1 MNTEN
6 NKRTAKD
13 YLLLALKGMGMG
25 AADVV
30 PGVSGGTI
38 AFIVGIYEE
47 LVGSIKNA
55 DKAVA
60 SLLKGKIG
68 DFWKGINGSFLL
80 AVAVGIG
87 ISFLSLAKLITWALS
102 VYPVPVW
109 AFFFGL
115 VLASTIFVSK
125 QVTSWKYN
133 RWIAF
138 VAGAAIAF
146 YITVATPAQTPDALW
161 FIFLS
166 GAIAICAMILPGIS
180 GSFILLLLGKY
191 EYMMQVIGNLNVPVI
206 AVFIAGAAIGI
217 VLFSKFL
224 SFLLKNY
231 HDITIAAL
239 AGFMLGSLNKVWPW
253 KDAAESNT
261 LPTEYDWVPVVAVIA
276 GYALVAVLER
286 VSAKKA
292 K

>member
-1 MNTEN
+1 
-6 NKRTAKD
+6 
-13 YLLLALKGMGMG
+13 
-25 AADVV
+25 
-30 PGVSGGTI
+30 
-38 AFIVGIYEE
+38 
-47 LVGSIKNA
+47 
-55 DKAVA
+55 
-60 SLLKGKIG
+60 
-68 DFWKGINGSFLL
+68 
-80 AVAVGIG
+80 
-87 ISFLSLAKLITWALS
+87 
-102 VYPVPVW
+102 
-109 AFFFGL
+109 
-115 VLASTIFVSK
+115 
-125 QVTSWKYN
+125 
-133 RWIAF
+133 
-138 VAGAAIAF
+138 
-146 YITVATPAQTPDALW
+146 
-161 FIFLS
+161 
-166 GAIAICAMILPGIS
+166 MILPGIS

-191 EYMMQVIGNLNVPVI
+191 EYMMLSIGNLNVPVI

-286 VSAKKA
+286 VSAKKT